1 MSSSALRAGTWF
13 RIFYRWTPLSAPQF
27 INIAWILLRQYALFF
42 VFGLVATVIA
52 GAFLTY
58 TIGLNAATLIIPLYV
73 IGYAVCAEESARW
86 MYAYQPFFSRSRTTT
101 FAIALIAFEGTLR
114 LFLNTKY
121 IVAPLNAYQT
131 ILYVAA
137 QYLVLEAVQII
148 NSLIVIAWGA
158 LFGTKH
164 VWAGFLIC
172 VVIHYSWNASI
183 PFVGAWY
190 LRMMNEMANA
200 LR

>member
-1 MSSSALRAGTWF
+1 MSSSALRPGAWF

-86 MYAYQPFFSRSRTTT
+86 MYAYQPFFSRSRATT
-101 FAIALIAFEGTLR
+101 FAIALIVFEGTLR
-114 LFLNTKY
+114 LFLNSKY
-121 IVAPLNAYQT
+121 IAAPLKCLSNDSICRRAISYPGGGTNHQFT
-131 ILYVAA
+131 HRDRLGRIL
-137 QYLVLEAVQII
+137 
-148 NSLIVIAWGA
+148 W
-158 LFGTKH
+158 H
-164 VWAGFLIC
+164 
-172 VVIHYSWNASI
+172 
-183 PFVGAWY
+183 
-190 LRMMNEMANA
+190 
-200 LR
+200 